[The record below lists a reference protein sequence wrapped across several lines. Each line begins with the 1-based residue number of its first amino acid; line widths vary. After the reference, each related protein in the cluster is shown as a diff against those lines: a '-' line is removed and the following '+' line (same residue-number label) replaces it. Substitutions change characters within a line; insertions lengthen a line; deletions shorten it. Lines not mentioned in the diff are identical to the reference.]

1 MYTKSNIMYTK
12 MLKGGQV
19 KMSTVRIN
27 DEIKKEV
34 TPILDSLGISLSE
47 AINMFLHQIKLNNG
61 IPFSLK
67 IKGAVELNDGNG
79 SYICEDG
86 FLHDYSKIDLKK
98 LEEEAKQNKSYN
110 SVEEMF
116 NDLEGEQIMY
126 KIEVTN
132 RFKQSLKIL
141 KKRRSKNR
149 NN

>member
-1 MYTKSNIMYTK
+1 
-12 MLKGGQV
+12 
-19 KMSTVRIN
+19 MSTVRIN

-79 SYICEDG
+79 SYICEDAY
-86 FLHDYSKIDLKK
+86 LHDYSKIDLKK

-116 NDLEGEQIMY
+116 NDLEGE
-126 KIEVTN
+126 
-132 RFKQSLKIL
+132 
-141 KKRRSKNR
+141 
-149 NN
+149 